1 MLWFQHTGFG
11 NRFQSFAMR
20 NLRNDDRNGV
30 EDVRHWHIYPEKQL
44 LFLNAVMH
52 TPHISVL
59 HNIFW
64 TSTTKEQYE
73 MSKFEVLW
81 RLGQD
86 TTQLNFSL
94 ILHS

>member
-44 LFLNAVMH
+44 LFLNAVLH
-52 TPHISVL
+52 TPKH
-59 HNIFW
+59 
-64 TSTTKEQYE
+64 
-73 MSKFEVLW
+73 
-81 RLGQD
+81 
-86 TTQLNFSL
+86 FSFTY
-94 ILHS
+94 IYFFDINY